1 MSGEIRAAGGV
12 VWREADDVP
21 EVAVIHR
28 ERYDDWTLPKGKLLE
43 GEPEMRAAVR
53 EVAEETGASVAVSRR
68 LPRVAYTV
76 EENLPKTVAF
86 WAMRY
91 LSGEFVAND
100 EVDGLE
106 WLPLPEARERFSY
119 EVDRSVLDAFTA
131 VPIPQAMVALVRHAK
146 AGRRDKWAG
155 DDRLRPLN
163 NVGRRQAR
171 RLAMFLNDF
180 APERICAADRLRCV
194 QTVEPLAAFLG
205 RKIEI
210 LPAFS
215 DEAYLREPDTARG
228 ELLAIAKSMQSSVI
242 CSQGSAVPALVED
255 LARRSP
261 PESFTTRKGGVW
273 ALALADGELV
283 SADYYDDS
291 AG

>member
-1 MSGEIRAAGGV
+1 MTGEILAAGGV
-12 VWREADDVP
+12 VWRETGDVP

-28 ERYDDWTLPKGKLLE
+28 ERYDDWTLPKGKLIE
-43 GEPEMRAAVR
+43 GESELRAAVR
-53 EVAEETGASVAVSRR
+53 EVAEETGAQVAVSRR
-68 LPRVAYTV
+68 LPRVNYTV
-76 EENLPKTVAF
+76 EQSLPKTVAF

-91 LSGEFVAND
+91 LSGEFVPND

-106 WLPLPEARERFSY
+106 WLATSQARERFSY
-119 EVDRSVLDAFTA
+119 DVDRSVLDAFTA

-146 AGRRDKWAG
+146 AGSRDKWSG

-163 NVGRRQAR
+163 KVGRQQAR
-171 RLAMFLNDF
+171 RLAPFLNDF
-180 APERICAADRLRCV
+180 MPERICAADRLRCV
-194 QTVEPLAAFLG
+194 QTVEPLAAVLG
-205 RKIEI
+205 CKIEI

-215 DEAYLREPDTARG
+215 DEAYLREPETARA

-242 CSQGSAVPALVED
+242 CSQGTAVPGLVQD

-273 ALALADGELV
+273 ALALADGEV
-283 SADYYDDS
+283 ISADYYED
-291 AG
+291 AVG